1 MRVIIMVAALWSLVA
16 GAQAALSSTA
26 IRQELVKIDASIRE
40 VEYKLRQQQNEVERE
55 KLRDLC
61 AEVTGRAGGLSTY
74 QFRQS
79 ASSAMMIDMYQRQL
93 RALESQRVQLQ
104 AVLSQME
111 SAPAN
116 AAPTGGANGVKFCTE
131 CGAKT
136 HRSAK
141 FCPQCGNRLL
151 PAEVGGL
158 PSK

>member
-93 RALESQRVQLQ
+93 RALEAQRIQLQ
-104 AVLSQME
+104 DLLARTE
-111 SAPAN
+111 SAT
-116 AAPTGGANGVKFCTE
+116 AAPAPGGAQPGVKFCTE
-131 CGAKT
+131 CGTKT
-136 HRSAK
+136 NRAAK
-141 FCPQCGNRLL
+141 FCPQCGNRFA
-151 PAEVGGL
+151 PAG
-158 PSK
+158 SR